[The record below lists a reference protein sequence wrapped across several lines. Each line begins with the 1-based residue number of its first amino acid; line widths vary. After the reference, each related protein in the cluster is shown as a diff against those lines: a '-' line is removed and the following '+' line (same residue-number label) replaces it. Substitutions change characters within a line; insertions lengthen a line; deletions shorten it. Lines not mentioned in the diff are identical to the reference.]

1 MIYLFH
7 MLRFTAVLLGLI
19 VSACSSTATPVTAQ
33 DPPPREPLREV
44 TRTLQVS
51 AEASVMRRPDRA
63 TIHLAVETTAGTAQE
78 ATRGNARAMTSVA
91 DALEGLDIPSS
102 SIRTE
107 SISLSPRYQRGQNVE
122 EPTIVGYHAANRISV
137 RVDDLDRVGPVVDA
151 AIGAGANRVTGLQ
164 FQIAD
169 PESAYH
175 EALQE
180 AVARARREA
189 EVLARAMGDTLGPA
203 IRVSTAGAGA
213 PVTRGPTPEL
223 MMRADAASTPV
234 QPGELEVRASVQV
247 TYRLGS

>member
-1 MIYLFH
+1 

-19 VSACSSTATPVTAQ
+19 VSACSSTAAPVTAQ
-33 DPPPREPLREV
+33 DPPPRESLREV

-51 AEASVMRRPDRA
+51 AEASVMRSPDRA

-78 ATRGNARAMTSVA
+78 ATRGNARAMTRVA
-91 DALEGLDIPSS
+91 DALEGLGIPSS

-107 SISLSPRYQRGQNVE
+107 SIALSPRYQRQNVE

-137 RVDDLDRVGPVVDA
+137 RVDDVDRVGPVVDA
-151 AIGAGANRVTGLQ
+151 AIDAGANRVTGLQ

-169 PESAYH
+169 PEAAYH
-175 EALQE
+175 EALEE
-180 AVARARREA
+180 AVAKARREA
-189 EVLARAMGDTLGPA
+189 EVLARAMDETLGPA

-213 PVTRGPTPEL
+213 PTTRGATPEL

-234 QPGELEVRASVQV
+234 QAGELEVHASVQI